1 MGSGIFWRAAPASVL
16 VGLGAWAAPTMAAV
30 VAGFTLMP
38 APVAERGRLLPI
50 SGDAAYGHTYLH
62 EDGWYVVTLPP
73 GGRTDPTV
81 DPESRTFDIHT
92 TQGIQVC
99 SAGAHPHPQTL
110 SFEQL
115 QARVPQVLETWERQI
130 GPAMTVRERA
140 VLDLKDDGQ
149 KHVRMAAW
157 TGLDPQGRH
166 LTLAVIEVPRGTL
179 VLGCTGATPGQ
190 SRFLT
195 QTAFRLAEGA
205 L

>member
-1 MGSGIFWRAAPASVL
+1 MGSGILRRAAPGGIL
-16 VGLGAWAAPTMAAV
+16 VALGALAAPAMAAV
-30 VAGFTLMP
+30 VAGFTFMP
-38 APVAERGRLLPI
+38 APVAERGRLVPI
-50 SGDAAYGHTYLH
+50 AGDAAYGYTYLH
-62 EDGWYVVTLPP
+62 EGGWYVVTLPA

-81 DPESRTFDIHT
+81 DPDSRTFDMHT

-99 SAGAHPHPQTL
+99 SAGAHPHAQTL

-115 QARVPQVLETWERQI
+115 QARVPQVLETWEREI

-195 QTAFRLAEGA
+195 QMAFRLAEGA